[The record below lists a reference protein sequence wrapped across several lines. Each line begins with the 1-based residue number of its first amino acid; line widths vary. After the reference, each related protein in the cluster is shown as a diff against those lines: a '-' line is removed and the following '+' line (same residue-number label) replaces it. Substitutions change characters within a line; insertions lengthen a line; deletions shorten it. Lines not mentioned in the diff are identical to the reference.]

1 MTPADRNSNLVIDK
15 GALDCVMCSS
25 DKIDRRMNMYREDVG
40 RFLRLGD
47 LEYEDI
53 NSNNNKGREEKG
65 GTTMTP
71 STAKNAT
78 RMNEKKSAMT
88 MVGKKKNNKKE
99 APQRIMWSCGVS
111 TRYSVTDEYV
121 QVNPMYGT

>member
-1 MTPADRNSNLVIDK
+1 
-15 GALDCVMCSS
+15 
-25 DKIDRRMNMYREDVG
+25 MYREEVG
-40 RFLRLGD
+40 RVLRLVD
-47 LEYEDI
+47 LEDKDGD
-53 NSNNNKGREEKG
+53 SDNNEGGEEKG